1 MLKRKDGKEI
11 KPDTF
16 IYSVPAFRLVEHD
29 NGIDEEYIFIRVAIA
44 DQKVFFIM
52 ISNNGQY
59 SSYPMPT
66 NATFSTQW
74 GSPYTAYECEVDNI
88 DIEYH

>member
-16 IYSVPAFRLVEHD
+16 IYSVPAFRLVEHND
-29 NGIDEEYIFIRVAIA
+29 GINEEYLFIRVAIA

-52 ISNNGQY
+52 ISNDGQH
-59 SSYPMPT
+59 SSYPIFT

-74 GSPYTAYECEVDNI
+74 GNHYTAYECEVDNI
-88 DIEYH
+88 DVEYH